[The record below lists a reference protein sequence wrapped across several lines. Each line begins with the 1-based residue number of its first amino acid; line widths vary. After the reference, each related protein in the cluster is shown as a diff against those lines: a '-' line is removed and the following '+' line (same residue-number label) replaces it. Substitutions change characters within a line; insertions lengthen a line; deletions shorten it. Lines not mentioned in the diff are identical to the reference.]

1 MEGNLY
7 TESFFGKKKKNSNRI
22 EFDFDEATCDRV
34 MKSFLS
40 DLQRFLTQHGFS
52 VQIRED
58 NEGLYLDDVDESSAD
73 KLINTLKQFRKNVVK
88 KYDGHDMIVY
98 YNNFLIRYSFDEDD
112 FGNGGNIFF
121 QDKVTPAYTKE
132 QLLTFIVKTPS
143 NNNVWCGK
151 NYISSGLF
159 SNTEKVAREIFGED
173 IIISKSAFN
182 MVIEFPEDY
191 TEDADGYMEAFF
203 GKKKSTKFK
212 VKKFEYSV
220 DAYAKATKA
229 FVADL
234 TDGVSKKTTHV
245 MLDNIDGPKMKK
257 HLIDSFGC
265 IYLFKY
271 DNFIFMLAVINTPDG
286 SKVSYHLLYVE
297 GSDNAYTLKELT
309 NLIYKVK
316 NAKASNAMKCHK
328 NQITL
333 YGVSKVD
340 PKIFS
345 HDVEIDERKGSI
357 NIKFIDTKDFSES
370 VDDEVYTEASLNDSD
385 MFKQLNKSSSIMTKL
400 KKALKESVVL
410 DKNYIEEQYI
420 QITKT
425 RLSPLSEKVIK
436 AFDDG
441 EIKLIYSQT
450 AKVTTA
456 LPFVV
461 LQLEGKMTACIF
473 IADFCSM
480 NKDGTMLNIEMK
492 KLYTLMESAYVG
504 LKYFTNPNAFAR
516 SSRIAKVTASIYSEM
531 SLRIL
536 NREFA
541 LSLDKDTYDTVNYLI
556 ARFCLEK
563 VLPLSSAEVVHAYAV
578 SCCKTPTNLSME
590 LASDMYEREGIT
602 SVESL
607 IKCISKNFPKMAKL
621 TFRYYFQRWIS
632 SFGTGTCLAID
643 SFPYLYYTISNVTLG
658 AFLVNV
664 TGLSEIVKN
673 APGMTQFY
681 AEISRVC

>member
-7 TESFFGKKKKNSNRI
+7 TESFFSKKQRDSNRI
-22 EFDFDEATCDRV
+22 EFDFDEVICDRV

-40 DLQRFLTQHGFS
+40 DLQRFLVQHGLS
-52 VQIRED
+52 TEIRED
-58 NEGLYLDDVDESSAD
+58 NDGLSFTDIDEDLAV
-73 KLINTLKQFRKNVVK
+73 KLINALKQFRKNVVK
-88 KYDGHDMIVY
+88 RYDGQDMIVC
-98 YNNFLIRYSFDEDD
+98 YNNYLIRYMCDCYD
-112 FGNGGNIFF
+112 FGNNANIFF
-121 QDKVTPAYTKE
+121 QDKVTSAYTKE
-132 QLLTFIVKTPS
+132 QLLTFIAKTPS
-143 NNNVWCGK
+143 NNDVWCGK

-182 MVIEFPEDY
+182 MVIEFPGDY
-191 TEDADGYMEAFF
+191 TEDADYTESFLDGREKMKLDKYRTKASKKLIRWTIDFTGDYMES
-203 GKKKSTKFK
+203 G
-212 VKKFEYSV
+212 
-220 DAYAKATKA
+220 
-229 FVADL
+229 
-234 TDGVSKKTTHV
+234 
-245 MLDNIDGPKMKK
+245 
-257 HLIDSFGC
+257 
-265 IYLFKY
+265 
-271 DNFIFMLAVINTPDG
+271 
-286 SKVSYHLLYVE
+286 
-297 GSDNAYTLKELT
+297 
-309 NLIYKVK
+309 
-316 NAKASNAMKCHK
+316 
-328 NQITL
+328 
-333 YGVSKVD
+333 
-340 PKIFS
+340 
-345 HDVEIDERKGSI
+345 
-357 NIKFIDTKDFSES
+357 
-370 VDDEVYTEASLNDSD
+370 DDEVYTEASLNDSD
-385 MFKQLNKSSSIMTKL
+385 MFKQLNKSSSIMAKL

-410 DKNYIEEQYI
+410 DKSYIEEQYL

-461 LQLEGKMTACIF
+461 LQLEGKMSACIF

-563 VLPLSSAEVVHAYAV
+563 VLPLSSKEVVHAYAV
-578 SCCKTPTNLSME
+578 SCCKAPTNLSME
-590 LASDMYEREGIT
+590 LASDMYEREEIA

-673 APGMTQFY
+673 APGMSQFY